1 MSCPDK
7 IALRAYLTPHEYEI
21 VKKKAAQAS
30 RSVSAYVRAVC
41 LGHEVRSTVDHD
53 AVLALLKINADL
65 GRLGGLLKL
74 SISQKAADVIA
85 VRELLEG
92 INSTRRRLDEKIK
105 SL

>member
-7 IALRAYLTPHEYEI
+7 IALRAYLTPNEYEI
-21 VKKKAAQAS
+21 IKKRAAQAS

-41 LGHEVRSTVDHD
+41 LGREVKSTVDHD
-53 AVLALLKINADL
+53 AVIALLKINADL

-74 SISQKAADVIA
+74 SISQKSADVIA

-92 INSTRRRLDEKIK
+92 LNSTRRRLDEKIK